1 MLPQKKYDCTI
12 THCRKIN
19 QSGPFGDF
27 LFYVTLTTS
36 YLWVWTGE
44 TLSIPNNFMQPLIK
58 QIESFSG
65 ILIVCFNCKYILFYK
80 YLWATRMPPRDF
92 TFWAKIPVGRN
103 FNVGKSSPL
112 KKWQTS
118 AIKREISYFLFFRV
132 FWVAVHGRLNNM
144 MMQYKKS
151 CPQQMCLPRNSLIF
165 RVYLGVRTCE
175 VFWPFVFLGFIVL
188 TSLRPLLY
196 VTREFHRFFHR
207 GWADPIF
214 LGKLEREATG
224 SGKTLTFDA

>member
-1 MLPQKKYDCTI
+1 M
-12 THCRKIN
+12 
-19 QSGPFGDF
+19 G
-27 LFYVTLTTS
+27 
-36 YLWVWTGE
+36 W
-44 TLSIPNNFMQPLIK
+44 
-58 QIESFSG
+58 
-65 ILIVCFNCKYILFYK
+65 
-80 YLWATRMPPRDF
+80 
-92 TFWAKIPVGRN
+92 N

-118 AIKREISYFLFFRV
+118 AIKREISYFLFFLV

-144 MMQYKKS
+144 IIQHKKS
-151 CPQQMCLPRNSLIF
+151 CPQEMCLPRNSLIF

-196 VTREFHRFFHR
+196 VTREFHRFFHQ

-214 LGKLEREATG
+214 LDKLEREAIG
-224 SGKTLTFDA
+224 SGRTLTFDVTSTSSCMVIDVNTLIDLKVSVDSFEFYL